1 VGTVHRRSP
10 RRRGRRGRRRDPHRP
25 RAQPCREVDDRTPG
39 LATTSD
45 VADRIGAAL
54 QRHAQLQTRG
64 ITVAVHGSTVTL
76 KGQVDNWADRNAAQE
91 AAWAAPGVNKVVNE
105 ILIQAQG

>member
-1 VGTVHRRSP
+1 
-10 RRRGRRGRRRDPHRP
+10 
-25 RAQPCREVDDRTPG
+25 
-39 LATTSD
+39 
-45 VADRIGAAL
+45 
-54 QRHAQLQTRG
+54 
-64 ITVAVHGSTVTL
+64 VHGSTVTL